1 MQTIFQL
8 DSRFKKK
15 GRYICKYKIRNY
27 QQIMKWY
34 DPKYNKKK
42 IIKDQGVYL
51 DKIVVWHLYRKI
63 ITMQT
68 NPVLL
73 NILCG

>member
-1 MQTIFQL
+1 MIQNVI
-8 DSRFKKK
+8 KK
-15 GRYICKYKIRNY
+15 
-27 QQIMKWY
+27 
-34 DPKYNKKK
+34 
-42 IIKDQGVYL
+42 IKDQGVYL
-51 DKIVVWHLYRKI
+51 DKTVVWHLYRKI

>member
-1 MQTIFQL
+1 MTQNI
-8 DSRFKKK
+8 
-15 GRYICKYKIRNY
+15 I
-27 QQIMKWY
+27 
-34 DPKYNKKK
+34 KK

-51 DKIVVWHLYRKI
+51 DKIVVWHLGIYRKI

-73 NILCG
+73 NILYG